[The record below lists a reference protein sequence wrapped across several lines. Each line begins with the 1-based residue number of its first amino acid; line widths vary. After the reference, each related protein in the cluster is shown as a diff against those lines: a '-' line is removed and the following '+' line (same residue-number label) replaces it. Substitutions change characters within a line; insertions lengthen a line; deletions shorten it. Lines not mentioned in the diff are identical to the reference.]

1 LKSEIPGGT
10 KPVSLQSKAPSRLVA
25 VDTVRVFAMVL
36 MVQGHALDVL
46 LAPACQFTPWYNYWL
61 FGRGFTAPMFMTLSG
76 FAFALATLRHWEDHL
91 RFSPAV
97 AKRLRRFAFFV
108 LLGYSMRIPVQSLRD
123 LYWAGP
129 DAWQGFLQVDV
140 LQTIGF
146 TLIAM
151 QWLVLVLRTPRRLAA
166 VTGMLALIV
175 AFTAPLA
182 WRSPFLN
189 SLPLA
194 MKSALI
200 GTTGSL
206 FPLMPW
212 SAYIFLGA
220 TFGIGYVEVGQASTS
235 LLRKAIPFG
244 LLLFVSGMGFE
255 QVSLHIYGQANFW
268 PTTPHLF
275 IARIG
280 FVTASL
286 GLATFVERFLPVS
299 PRTMQSLAEESL
311 LVYFVH
317 VVLLYGSSWNPGI
330 KQYIGGTM
338 GFAHAY
344 LLVIVLVSVMM
355 MMALYW
361 NRTKKD
367 YPLPSSVLRLA
378 VVGAAAL
385 SVA

>member
-1 LKSEIPGGT
+1 MHLRWFGVVPL
-10 KPVSLQSKAPSRLVA
+10 SLQFKAPSRLVA
-25 VDTVRVFAMVL
+25 VDIVRVFAMVL
-36 MVQGHALDVL
+36 MVQGHTLDVL
-46 LAPACQFTPWYNYWL
+46 LTPACQYSPWYNFWL
-61 FGRGFTAPMFMTLSG
+61 FCRGFTAPMFMTLSG
-76 FAFALATLRHWEDHL
+76 FGFALATLRRWDDHL
-91 RFSPAV
+91 RFGPVV

-108 LLGYSMRIPVQSLRD
+108 ILGYSMRIPVRSLRD
-123 LYWAGP
+123 LRWASP
-129 DAWQGFLQVDV
+129 DAWHGFLQVDV

-146 TLIAM
+146 TLIAL
-151 QWLVLVLRTPRRLAA
+151 QLLVWVLRTPRRLAA
-166 VTGMLALIV
+166 AAGMLALIV

-182 WRSPFLN
+182 WRSPLLN

-194 MKSALI
+194 ISSALI

-220 TFGIGYVEVGQASTS
+220 ALGVGYVVFGQSNPS
-235 LLRKAIPFG
+235 LLRKAIPVG
-244 LLLFVSGMGFE
+244 LLLLGCGIALE
-255 QVSLHIYGQANFW
+255 RVSLQIYGQANYW

-280 FVTASL
+280 FVTAAL

-299 PRTMQSLAEESL
+299 PRTMRSLAEESL

-317 VVLLYGSSWNPGI
+317 VVLLYGSNWNPGI
-330 KQYIGGTM
+330 KQHIGGTM
-338 GFAHAY
+338 GFGHAY
-344 LLVIVLVSVMM
+344 PLVIVLVSVMM

-361 NRTKKD
+361 NRAKKN
-367 YPLPSSVLRLA
+367 YPLPSLVLRWA

-385 SVA
+385 SIA

>member
-1 LKSEIPGGT
+1 M
-10 KPVSLQSKAPSRLVA
+10 SLQFKAPSRLVA
-25 VDTVRVFAMVL
+25 VDIVRVSAMVL
-36 MVQGHALDVL
+36 MVQGHTLDVL
-46 LAPACQFTPWYNYWL
+46 LTPAYQFTPWYNYWV
-61 FGRGFTAPMFMTLSG
+61 FCRGFTAPMFMTLSG
-76 FAFALATLRHWEDHL
+76 FGFALATLRRWEGHL
-91 RFSPAV
+91 QFGPAV

-108 LLGYSMRIPVQSLRD
+108 LLGYSMRIPVHSLRD
-123 LYWAGP
+123 LRWAGP
-129 DAWQGFLQVDV
+129 DAWHEFLQVDV
-140 LQTIGF
+140 LQAIGF
-146 TLIAM
+146 TLIAL
-151 QWLVLVLRTPRRLAA
+151 QLLVLVLRSPRRFAT

-194 MKSALI
+194 VKSALI

-220 TFGIGYVEVGQASTS
+220 TFGIGYVEVGQSIPS

-244 LLLFVSGMGFE
+244 LLLLVSGIGLE
-255 QVSLHIYGQANFW
+255 GVSLHIFGQANFW

-311 LVYFVH
+311 FVYFVH
-317 VVLLYGSSWNPGI
+317 VVLLYGSCWNPGI

-344 LLVIVLVSVMM
+344 LLVILLVGVMM
-355 MMALYW
+355 MTALYW
-361 NRTKKD
+361 NRAKRN
-367 YPLPSSVLRLA
+367 YPLPSLVLRLA

-385 SVA
+385 AVA